1 MATRVISREPKD
13 PQCVSRFPLIFQLR
27 KSLSQECNR
36 RRYWKTQWNLF
47 KVFIRCFVCQFAG
60 NCTKKLWKM
69 CRHTTLAFGMNVD
82 FVFRSLT
89 RRQASPWTTATY
101 GSANLNV
108 ELAKRRITF
117 IAIQPED
124 GAKRNGLHQQSDL
137 LKSRLLARLKVRCG
151 DKVL

>member
-1 MATRVISREPKD
+1 MGISI
-13 PQCVSRFPLIFQLR
+13 PLIIKSR
-27 KSLSQECNR
+27 KSLSQDRNR
-36 RRYWKTQWNLF
+36 RRYLKTQWKFF
-47 KVFIRCFVCQFAG
+47 KVFNSCFVFQFAG

-69 CRHTTLAFGMNVD
+69 SRLTTLVFGMNVD

-117 IAIQPED
+117 TATQLED
-124 GAKRNGLHQQSDL
+124 GAKRSGLHQQSDL
-137 LKSRLLARLKVRCG
+137 LKSKLSARLKVRG
-151 DKVL
+151 LGAAVRGAGVKRLNQEL